1 LTIHR
6 PAADDY
12 LAVRRRQSV
21 QTRTLND
28 RYRLD
33 ELVGEG
39 GMAVVYRGY
48 DLVLNRD
55 VAVKLLRDQYGSD
68 ENFLARFDREAQ
80 SAARLSHPNVVNV
93 YDVGQDG
100 NVRYIV
106 MEHIEGPNL
115 KELIRRQG
123 PFTID
128 GAAFVIR
135 QIANGLDYAHAR
147 DLVHRDIKPQNIL
160 VDNNGNVKVVDFG
173 IAKGI
178 SDSNLTEAGTGMGTV
193 HYVSPEQARGEQATP
208 TSDVYSTGVVLY
220 EMLTKTIPFD
230 ADSPVGVAMQHV
242 NAVPPPPTELNPQL
256 PPEIDQFIE
265 VALAKSP
272 EDRFQ
277 SAGELATALEA
288 LSRGETPDSTG
299 ATRMMAAGGAAAA
312 ATAVAPSAAAG
323 RGARRRPPGRNRN
336 NKARMGNFRDDVGCV
351 TWLIGSAILI
361 GLIGLVVLAFR
372 LGDFGLFEQ
381 PADDADLTPTIEI
394 EATPTPSPT
403 PETTAT
409 PEPTPE
415 ETPTPEPS
423 PTPEPETVAVPQF
436 VGGTLEQARTVAGDL
451 ELEVEEVFSDSVAEG
466 IIASQDPD
474 PGTEVEPDATV
485 IVRVSQGP
493 ETVSI
498 PNLANES
505 RTAAQNQLSELPLNV
520 EERWE
525 PSSNIGEGVVI
536 RVEPTGQ
543 VSRGSTVT
551 LFISMGDVV
560 LVPNVFR
567 TPVSEAISRLESAGL
582 QVGSATPQS
591 CQFIQNQNSSFNC
604 NEFPDGHVVS
614 GTLQWENWVP
624 RGSSIDIAY
633 YDAGTQSGSNADDDD
648 DDD

>member
-1 LTIHR
+1 
-6 PAADDY
+6 
-12 LAVRRRQSV
+12 V

-93 YDVGQDG
+93 YDVGEDG
-100 NVRYIV
+100 DVRYIV

-123 PFTID
+123 PFTVE

-173 IAKGI
+173 IAKGL
-178 SDSNLTEAGTGMGTV
+178 SDSSLTETGTGMGTV

-208 TSDVYSTGVVLY
+208 ASDVYSTGVVLY

-242 NAVPPPPTELNPQL
+242 SAAPPPPSGLNPQL
-256 PPEIDQFIE
+256 PAEIDRLIE
-265 VALAKSP
+265 IALAKDP
-272 EDRFQ
+272 NNRFA
-277 SAGELATALEA
+277 SAGELASALEA
-288 LSRGETPDSTG
+288 VSRGEG
-299 ATRMMAAGGAAAA
+299 LNGAAATRMMAGAAAA
-312 ATAVAPSAAAG
+312 GAAPTAVRP
-323 RGARRRPPGRNRN
+323 ARRRGAGRNRAN
-336 NKARMGNFRDDVGCV
+336 NGRAGVFRDDVGCV

-372 LGDFGLFEQ
+372 LGDFGLFE
-381 PADDADLTPTIEI
+381 PTSGDVAGTTPTPTVEMS
-394 EATPTPSPT
+394 PTPSPT
-403 PETTAT
+403 PEQTAT
-409 PEPTPE
+409 LEPTPE

-423 PTPEPETVAVPQF
+423 PTPEAELVLVPEF
-436 VGGTLEQARTVAGDL
+436 VGGTLEQAQRIAGDL
-451 ELEVEEVFSDSVAEG
+451 ELIVEEVYSDDYDEG
-466 IIASQDPD
+466 IIASQDPA
-474 PGTEVEPDATV
+474 PGTEVDADDSV
-485 IVRVSQGP
+485 VVRVSQGR
-493 ETVSI
+493 ETFNI
-498 PNLANES
+498 PNLANQP
-505 RTAAQNQLSELPLNV
+505 RNAAMNELNNLPISIDERQEASQNV
-520 EERWE
+520 A
-525 PSSNIGEGVVI
+525 EGTVI

-543 VSRGSTVT
+543 VSRGSTVVVV
-551 LFISMGDVV
+551 ISMGDVV
-560 LVPNVFR
+560 RVPNVLR
-567 TPVSEAISRLESAGL
+567 EPVSSAIGTLESAGL
-582 QVGSATPQS
+582 QVGSAVPQT
-591 CQFIQNQNSSFNC
+591 CEYIQSQNPNFDC
-604 NEFPDGHVVS
+604 AEFPDGHVVS
-614 GTLQWENWVP
+614 GTLQWEGWVP
-624 RGSSIDIAY
+624 RGSRIDIAY
-633 YDAGTQSGSNADDDD
+633 FEASAEDDDD
-648 DDD
+648 DDDD

>member
-1 LTIHR
+1 M
-6 PAADDY
+6 
-12 LAVRRRQSV
+12 

-80 SAARLSHPNVVNV
+80 SAARLSHPNIVNV
-93 YDVGQDG
+93 YDVGQDH

-115 KELIRRQG
+115 KDLIRRQG
-123 PFTID
+123 PFTVD
-128 GAAFVIR
+128 GAAFIIR
-135 QIANGLDYAHAR
+135 QIANGLDFAHAR

-160 VDNNGNVKVVDFG
+160 VDNTGNVKVVDFG

-208 TSDVYSTGVVLY
+208 TSDVYSTGVVLF

-242 NAVPPPPTELNPQL
+242 NSVPPPPTEINPQL

-288 LSRGETPDSTG
+288 LSRGETPQPTG
-299 ATRMMAAGGAAAA
+299 ATRMMAAGAGAGAA
-312 ATAVAPSAAAG
+312 ATAVAPSVA

-336 NKARMGNFRDDVGCV
+336 NNARMGNFRDDVGCV
-351 TWLIGSAILI
+351 TWLIGSAILL
-361 GLIGLVVLAFR
+361 GLVGLVVLAFR

-381 PADDADLTPTIEI
+381 TANETADLTPTVT
-394 EATPTPSPT
+394 AQPSPSPSPT
-403 PETTAT
+403 LELTAT

-415 ETPTPEPS
+415 ETATPEPS
-423 PTPEPETVAVPQF
+423 PTPEEETVLVPNF
-436 VGGTLEQARTVAGDL
+436 VNGTLEQAQRIAGDL
-451 ELEVEEVFSDSVAEG
+451 VLEIEEVFSDSVDEG
-466 IIASQDPD
+466 VIASQNPE
-474 PGTEVEPDATV
+474 PGTEVEPDSTV
-485 IVRVSQGP
+485 VVRVSQGP
-493 ETVSI
+493 ETFSV

-505 RTAAQNQLSELPLNV
+505 RNAAQNQLSNLPINV

-525 PSSNIGEGVVI
+525 PSRNIAEGIVI
-536 RVEPTGQ
+536 RVEPTGT
-543 VSRGSTVT
+543 VSRGSTVS
-551 LFISMGDVV
+551 LIISMGDVV
-560 LVPNVFR
+560 YVPNVLR
-567 TPVSEAISRLESAGL
+567 LPVGEAIAQLESAGL
-582 QVGSATPQS
+582 QVGAASPQS
-591 CQFIQNQNSSFNC
+591 CEFIQNQNPQFNC

-614 GTLQWENWVP
+614 GTLQWENWVQ
-624 RGSSIDIAY
+624 RGSNIDIAY
-633 YDAGTQSGSNADDDD
+633 FDASASGNSAGDEDDADDDD

>member
-1 LTIHR
+1 M
-6 PAADDY
+6 
-12 LAVRRRQSV
+12 

-39 GMAVVYRGY
+39 GMAIVYRGY

-55 VAVKLLRDQYGSD
+55 VAVKLLRDQYGAD

-115 KELIRRQG
+115 KDLIRRQG
-123 PFTID
+123 PFTVD
-128 GAAFVIR
+128 GAAFIIR
-135 QIANGLDYAHAR
+135 QVANGLDYAHAH

-160 VDNNGNVKVVDFG
+160 VDTNGNVKVVDFG
-173 IAKGI
+173 IAKGL

-208 TSDVYSTGVVLY
+208 ASDVYSTGVVLY

-242 NAVPPPPTELNPQL
+242 NAAPPPPTSINPQL
-256 PPEIDQFIE
+256 PPDVDQLIE
-265 VALAKSP
+265 VALAKDP
-272 EDRFQ
+272 NDRFS
-277 SAGELATALEA
+277 SAGEMAAALES
-288 LSRGETPDSTG
+288 LSRGEPVHG
-299 ATRMMAAGGAAAA
+299 AAATRMMAAGAA
-312 ATAVAPSAAAG
+312 PPAAG
-323 RGARRRPPGRNRN
+323 APPNRPSRKRPPGRNR
-336 NKARMGNFRDDVGCV
+336 ATAAGMGNFRDDVGCV

-372 LGDFGLFEQ
+372 LGDFGLFE
-381 PADDADLTPTIEI
+381 PTDDTDLTPTATE
-394 EATPTPSPT
+394 EASPTPSPT
-403 PETTAT
+403 PEITPT

-423 PTPEPETVAVPQF
+423 PTPEDETVAVPEF
-436 VGGTLEQARTVAGDL
+436 VGGTLEQAQTVAGDL
-451 ELEVEEVFSDSVAEG
+451 ELVVEEVFSDDVESG
-466 IIASQDPD
+466 IIASQDPE

-485 IVRVSQGP
+485 IVRVSQGRQ
-493 ETVSI
+493 TFNI

-505 RTAAQNQLSELPLNV
+505 RSAALNQLNALPVNV
-520 EERWE
+520 QERQE
-525 PSSNIGEGVVI
+525 PSRNIPQGTVI

-543 VSRGSTVT
+543 VNRGATVT

-560 LVPNVFR
+560 RVPNVYR
-567 TPVSEAISRLESAGL
+567 QPVAEAISQLESAGL
-582 QVGSATPQS
+582 QIGSASAQS
-591 CQFIQNQNSSFNC
+591 CEFIQNQDPSFDCSS
-604 NEFPDGHVVS
+604 FPDGYVVS
-614 GTLQWENWVP
+614 GTLQWDEWVQ
-624 RGSSIDIAY
+624 RGSTINIAY
-633 YDAGTQSGSNADDDD
+633 FDADADDDGN
-648 DDD
+648 

>member
-1 LTIHR
+1 
-6 PAADDY
+6 
-12 LAVRRRQSV
+12 V

-39 GMAVVYRGY
+39 GMAIVYRGY

-93 YDVGQDG
+93 YDVGEDNG
-100 NVRYIV
+100 VRYIV

-123 PFTID
+123 PFTVE
-128 GAAFVIR
+128 GASFVIR

-208 TSDVYSTGVVLY
+208 ASDVYSTGVVLY

-242 NAVPPPPTELNPQL
+242 SAIPPPPTELNPQL
-256 PPEIDQFIE
+256 PPEIDQLIE
-265 VALAKSP
+265 MALAKEP
-272 EDRFQ
+272 YDRFS

-288 LSRGETPDSTG
+288 LVRGEFSGGTG
-299 ATRMMAAGGAAAA
+299 ATKMMAGAAAA
-312 ATAVAPSAAAG
+312 GAGAGTVARPT
-323 RGARRRPPGRNRN
+323 RRRPPGRGRGANGRS
-336 NKARMGNFRDDVGCV
+336 GNFRDDVGCV

-361 GLIGLVVLAFR
+361 GLIGLVALAFR
-372 LGDFGLFEQ
+372 LGDFGLFE
-381 PADDADLTPTIEI
+381 PSAGGEVAETTPTVTI
-394 EATPTPSPT
+394 ALSPTPSPT
-403 PETTAT
+403 PELTAT

-423 PTPEPETVAVPQF
+423 PTPEPELVLVPDF
-436 VGGTLEQARTVAGDL
+436 TNSTLEQARAAAGDL
-451 ELEVEEVFSDSVAEG
+451 QLEVEEVFSDDFDEG
-466 IIASQDPD
+466 LITSQDPA
-474 PGTEVEPDATV
+474 PGTEVDPDSTV
-485 IVRVSQGP
+485 VVRVSQGR
-493 ETVSI
+493 ETFNV
-498 PNLANES
+498 PNLANQS
-505 RTAAQNQLSELPLNV
+505 RNAAMSELNNLPVSIN
-520 EERWE
+520 EQSE
-525 PSSNIGEGVVI
+525 PSQSVAEGNVI

-543 VSRGSTVT
+543 VGRGSTVT
-551 LFISMGDVV
+551 VVVSLGDVV
-560 LVPNVFR
+560 RVPDVFGD
-567 TPVSEAISRLESAGL
+567 VVNQAIGTLESAGL
-582 QVGSATPQS
+582 QVSSAVPQT
-591 CQFIQNQNSSFNC
+591 CEFIQSQNPNFNC
-604 NEFPDGHVVS
+604 ANFPNGGVVS
-614 GTLQWENWVP
+614 ATLQWNSWAP

-633 YDAGTQSGSNADDDD
+633 YEAGGDDDD
-648 DDD
+648 DDDDDDD